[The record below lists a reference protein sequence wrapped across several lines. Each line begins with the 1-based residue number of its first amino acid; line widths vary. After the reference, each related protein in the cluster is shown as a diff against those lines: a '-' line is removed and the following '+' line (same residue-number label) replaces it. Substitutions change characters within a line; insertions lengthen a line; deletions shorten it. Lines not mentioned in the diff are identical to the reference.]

1 MSKPFTIGIVAA
13 ILLGSGLGGYALWAA
28 REEPKRRPRSEEGVA
43 VETLRVRRET
53 VRLPVLASG
62 VVTAA
67 RDLQVFPQV
76 EGRLVWLFKKLTPG
90 TFVPKGQPLFRIDDR
105 DYRLRVQQVRAE
117 VQQAKTELALE
128 RGRRRVAE
136 LEWKQLGHK
145 NEDGAAEAELALR
158 EPQLEAAKAA
168 LEAAKAKLETAK
180 LQLSRTT
187 FRAPF
192 DAVIAESNAEIG
204 QIASPQQR
212 LARLVGTD
220 RFWVRANVRA
230 SMLPHIAIPGLDGAT
245 EGARVVTTLDTGEHT
260 VTRSGRVIRL
270 LSGLQPD
277 SRMAQLLCTIE
288 DPLGRLAGN
297 PPLHDTKDGPSPS
310 PRYPILL
317 DSYVDLR
324 IEGKHERSLI
334 ELDRDALR
342 KGDRAYVLD
351 PERQRLEIRELQI
364 AREHPEHVWVS
375 SGLEDGDRVI
385 VSALAY
391 AVEGMR
397 VREVKSPRKSAARI
411 EEDASPDG

>member
-1 MSKPFTIGIVAA
+1 MSKPITIGIVAA
-13 ILLGSGLGGYALWAA
+13 ILLGSSLGTYALWAA
-28 REEPKRRPRSEEGVA
+28 REEPERRPRTEDGVA
-43 VETLRVRRET
+43 VETVRVRRET
-53 VRLPVLASG
+53 VRLPVHASG

-67 RDLQVFPQV
+67 RDLEVVPQV
-76 EGRLVWLFKKLTPG
+76 EGRLVWLFEKLTPG
-90 TFVPKGQPLFRIDDR
+90 TFVPKGQLLFRIDDR
-105 DYRLRVQQVRAE
+105 DYRLRVQQVRAD

-128 RGRRRVAE
+128 HGRRRVAK
-136 LEWKQLGHK
+136 LEWDQLGREAE
-145 NEDGAAEAELALR
+145 NGATKAELALR
-158 EPQLEAAKAA
+158 EPQLQAAEAA
-168 LEAAKAKLETAK
+168 LEAAKANLETAK

-204 QIASPQQR
+204 QIASPQQS
-212 LARLVGTD
+212 LVRLVGTE
-220 RFWVRANVRA
+220 RFWVRATVRA
-230 SMLPHIAIPGLDGAT
+230 SMLPHIAIPGLDGDD
-245 EGARVVTTLDTGEHT
+245 EGARVVATLDTGEHT
-260 VTRSGRVIRL
+260 VKRSGRVIRL

-288 DPLGRLAGN
+288 DPLGRLAGE
-297 PPLHDTKDGPSPS
+297 PSLRDTKDGSPSS

-324 IEGKHERSLI
+324 IEGKHERSLV

-351 PERQRLEIRELQI
+351 PERQRLEVRELRI
-364 AREHPEHVWVS
+364 AREQPERVWVS

-397 VREVKSPRKSAARI
+397 VREVEGPRKAAARI
-411 EEDASPDG
+411 EEDRSPDG